1 MTNTSDDFNNNSKK
15 IISIIGCGLIGQA
28 WAVVFLRAGFN
39 VKIYDKKRKITEHAK
54 LGIEDKIKEL
64 GSFGLVNQH
73 LIAEMMLNLTLENGL
88 EDALRGSC
96 YVQECGPEDLEIKS
110 KLTAAIDE
118 YTDEGVPIGSSTSGI
133 PASSYAAEAKGRN
146 RCLVVHPIN
155 PPHLI
160 PAVEIVPSQW
170 TDKSVLETASKIMFA
185 SGQTPIVLEKEIE
198 GFILNRLQGALLTEA
213 FQLLA
218 DGVASYEDI
227 DKAVTDGLGF
237 RWSLMGPFESIHLN
251 APLGVAQYIERYGP
265 MYRKM
270 FSNTGDKTDWSL
282 ALEKGLEES
291 LVKKHPIS
299 NLDKSCKDRDQ
310 KMMLS
315 LVQKQKGRLN

>member
-1 MTNTSDDFNNNSKK
+1 MTNASDDFNNNSKK

-170 TDKSVLETASKIMFA
+170 TDKSVLSPVFENIFRYIGPYLSMYCATP
-185 SGQTPIVLEKEIE
+185 SG
-198 GFILNRLQGALLTEA
+198 A
-213 FQLLA
+213 F
-218 DGVASYEDI
+218 
-227 DKAVTDGLGF
+227 
-237 RWSLMGPFESIHLN
+237 R
-251 APLGVAQYIERYGP
+251 
-265 MYRKM
+265 
-270 FSNTGDKTDWSL
+270 
-282 ALEKGLEES
+282 
-291 LVKKHPIS
+291 
-299 NLDKSCKDRDQ
+299 
-310 KMMLS
+310 
-315 LVQKQKGRLN
+315 